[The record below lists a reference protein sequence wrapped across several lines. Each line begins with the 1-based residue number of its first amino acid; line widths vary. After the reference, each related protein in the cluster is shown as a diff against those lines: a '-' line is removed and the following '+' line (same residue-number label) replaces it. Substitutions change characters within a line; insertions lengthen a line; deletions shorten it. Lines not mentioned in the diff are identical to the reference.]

1 MGFKYELF
9 WSDEAA
15 KNLESILGY
24 IEKEWTQKEVE
35 KFKKRL
41 RQVLKL
47 ISINPNLFPKSQYN
61 EQLHKAVLS
70 KQTIVF
76 YKTEE
81 NRIYLVYLFDTKR
94 NPKDIK

>member
-1 MGFKYELF
+1 MVFKYELF
-9 WSDEAA
+9 WSDEAV

-24 IEKEWTQKEVE
+24 IEQEWTLKEVE

-61 EQLHKAVLS
+61 KQLHKAVLS

-76 YKTEE
+76 YKTDE

-94 NPKDIK
+94 NPKNIK

>member
-1 MGFKYELF
+1 MVFKYELF
-9 WSDEAA
+9 WSDEAV
-15 KNLESILGY
+15 KNLESILAY
-24 IEKEWTQKEVE
+24 IEQEWTLKEVE

-61 EQLHKAVLS
+61 KQLHKAVLS

-76 YKTEE
+76 YKTDE
-81 NRIYLVYLFDTKR
+81 NRIYLVYLFETKR
-94 NPKDIK
+94 NPKNIK

>member
-1 MGFKYELF
+1 MVFKYELF
-9 WSDEAA
+9 WSDEAV

-24 IEKEWTQKEVE
+24 IEQEWTLKEVE

-61 EQLHKAVLS
+61 KQLHKAVMS

-76 YKTEE
+76 YKTDE

-94 NPKDIK
+94 NPKNIQ